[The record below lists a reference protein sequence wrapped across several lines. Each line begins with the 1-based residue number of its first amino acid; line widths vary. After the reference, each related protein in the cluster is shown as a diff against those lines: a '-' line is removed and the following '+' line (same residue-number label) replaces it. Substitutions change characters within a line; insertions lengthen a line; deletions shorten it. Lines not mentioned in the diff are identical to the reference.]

1 MKSETVYLIYDGEC
15 PICSYAAT
23 VIRLRESVGALEII
37 NARKNHQLVE
47 EAKKQGYDLD
57 EGIVVK
63 YQGASYYGKDV
74 MHILAML
81 GSPVSK

>member
-1 MKSETVYLIYDGEC
+1 MNNHDKRPLLIYDGEC

-47 EAKKQGYDLD
+47 EAKKQGYDYCSCRSNSGHPQQCIFNTL
-57 EGIVVK
+57 K
-63 YQGASYYGKDV
+63 KKF
-74 MHILAML
+74 HF
-81 GSPVSK
+81 